1 MPQFLRTSEPR
12 GPGGTRS
19 VGVDHDAVDGLLTRI
34 RWFAA
39 ALIALQ
45 FVLLSPPFGAGLP
58 YSTWWG
64 ALPAGQLLVVNAGG
78 LVLRWWHRR
87 AGGATPGEVWAVT
100 QLVADAA
107 VVVVLLVM
115 FTYDSSTALW
125 GMLVIPV
132 LEAGIRGWRGRALIS
147 FGVMGVVYVLSEL
160 LATQIWAGR
169 TVMLASI
176 TYRIGTLAIMAGCV
190 VGLAARLTEQ
200 IGRTTAAQREVD
212 QLRAVA
218 VATRRMSSLDVP
230 TVVRELT
237 AAAQA
242 FGFDDVQLRP
252 KAALTEPGRSPAGS
266 VTSGAWF
273 AEAVEAV
280 GTAGYAVIEPT
291 AEGEV
296 AGMAVA
302 PDQVVVVAPV
312 TAGHEVEA
320 LLLARHP
327 RPIETR
333 DIEAL
338 TLLAGQAGAV
348 LANALRYEEG
358 RAFEERLA
366 HQSTH
371 DALTG
376 LPNRALLRDRARTAV
391 ARSRRQNT
399 LVAVM
404 IIDVDRFKEVND
416 VLGHAIGDS
425 LLRQVAERLCVDLRL
440 EDTCARVGGDEFV
453 VVSGDHE
460 DAEAVMDLG
469 RRLLSSLS
477 EPFHLETTSL
487 DIEASIGVAWSPDH
501 GEDIDV
507 LLREA
512 DVAMC
517 AAKERREGIVVY
529 QSADDQLTPSH
540 LATLGDLRRALES
553 EGQLTALFQPIV
565 SVATERLVAVEA
577 LVRWQHPSRGQVSP
591 AEFIPLAEETSI
603 IHQITDHVLDL
614 ALGSMDRWLAR
625 GLDIH
630 LAVNLST
637 RTLLDVSLI
646 QRLESLL
653 ERHGVPPDRLRLEIT
668 EGTLLADPTR
678 SIATMHRL
686 KDLGLRLSI
695 DDFGTGYASMSY
707 LKSLPVDELK
717 IDRLFVSDMLRST
730 RDGAMVNSVIDLAH
744 GLGLHVVAEGVEDQ
758 DTLDALCF
766 VGCDLAQ
773 GYLVGRP
780 MTADAL
786 YEWAAARGDLDHRP
800 DHRGP
805 RAYT

>member
-1 MPQFLRTSEPR
+1 MPQFLRAGGSEAFGALRP
-12 GPGGTRS
+12 
-19 VGVDHDAVDGLLTRI
+19 VDVDHDAVDALLARV

-39 ALIALQ
+39 ALIGLQ
-45 FVLLSPPFGAGLP
+45 FLLLAPAFSGGLP
-58 YSTWWG
+58 FSPWWG
-64 ALPAGQLLVVNAGG
+64 AVPAGMVISVNLAGTA
-78 LVLRWWHRR
+78 VRRR
-87 AGGATPGEVWAVT
+87 AGRAGGRPSTERWALV
-100 QLVADAA
+100 QLGADA
-107 VVVVLLVM
+107 VIVVVLLGM
-115 FTYDSSTALW
+115 FIFEPSTALW
-125 GMLVIPV
+125 SLLVIPV
-132 LEAGIRGWRGRALIS
+132 LEAAIRGWRDRTFLM
-147 FGVMGVVYVLSEL
+147 FGLLSIVYVVSEIV
-160 LATQIWAGR
+160 AAHVHPEQAV
-169 TVMLASI
+169 TVDAV
-176 TYRIGTLAIMAGCV
+176 TYRLGVLGIMTGCTA
-190 VGLAARLTEQ
+190 GLAARLTQQ
-200 IGRTTAAQREVD
+200 IRRTTAAQAEAD

-242 FGFDDVQLRP
+242 FGFGDVQLRP
-252 KAALTEPGRSPAGS
+252 KGTLTEVA
-266 VTSGAWF
+266 TASGGWF
-273 AEAVEAV
+273 DEAVQAAGAV
-280 GTAGYAVIEPT
+280 GYAVIERLG
-291 AEGEV
+291 EGEV
-296 AGMAVA
+296 PGVSLAADEVL
-302 PDQVVVVAPV
+302 VVAPV
-312 TAGHEVEA
+312 SAGHEVEA
-320 LLLARHP
+320 LLLARHALP
-327 RPIETR
+327 FETR
-333 DIEAL
+333 DAEAL
-338 TLLAGQAGAV
+338 TLLAAQASAV

-376 LPNRALLRDRARTAV
+376 LPNRSLLRDRARTAV

-404 IIDVDRFKEVND
+404 MIDVDRFKEVND

-425 LLRQVAERLCVDLRL
+425 LLRQVAERLCEGVRA

-460 DAEAVMDLG
+460 DAAAVVDLG
-469 RRLLSSLS
+469 HRLIESLS
-477 EPFHLETTSL
+477 RPFELEGTSV

-501 GEDIDV
+501 GDDV
-507 LLREA
+507 DALLRQA

-529 QSADDQLTPSH
+529 RSADDQVTASH

-553 EGQLTALFQPIV
+553 AEQLSALFQPIV

-591 AEFIPLAEETSI
+591 AEFIPLAEGTAV
-603 IHQITDHVLDL
+603 IHQLTDHVLDL
-614 ALGSMDRWLAR
+614 ALGSLDKWNAQ

-786 YEWAAARGDLDHRP
+786 FEWAAARGDLDHRP

-805 RAYT
+805 RLYT